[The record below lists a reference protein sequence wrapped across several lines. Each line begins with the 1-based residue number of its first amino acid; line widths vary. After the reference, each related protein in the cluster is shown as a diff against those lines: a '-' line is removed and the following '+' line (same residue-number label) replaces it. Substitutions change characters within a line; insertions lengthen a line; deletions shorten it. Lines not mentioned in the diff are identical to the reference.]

1 MGYVAEAEVAAKVKK
16 AIDQANAAER
26 AAKRA
31 QSEVDEL
38 AEVLNGKAKELEDVV
53 EAHKAEL
60 EVASKAK
67 TSENSPLCTLRSLKL

>member
-1 MGYVAEAEVAAKVKK
+1 MGYVAEAEVATKVKK
-16 AIDQANAAER
+16 AVDRANAAER

-38 AEVLNGKAKELEDVV
+38 AEVLNGKANELEDVV

-60 EVASKAK
+60 EAASKAK
-67 TSENSPLCTLRSLKL
+67 TSELAAMHAEESVRG